1 MESWKYAVY
10 TIIGFVFVA
19 GSGMMVMVLRKL
31 EQGLVHTINWLD
43 IIILSTTAA
52 VGLVMLILGI
62 RNLVR
67 IHRNLT

>member
-1 MESWKYAVY
+1 MESWKYVVY

-43 IIILSTTAA
+43 IIILATTAA
-52 VGLVMLILGI
+52 VGMVMLILGI

-67 IHRNLT
+67 IRQNST